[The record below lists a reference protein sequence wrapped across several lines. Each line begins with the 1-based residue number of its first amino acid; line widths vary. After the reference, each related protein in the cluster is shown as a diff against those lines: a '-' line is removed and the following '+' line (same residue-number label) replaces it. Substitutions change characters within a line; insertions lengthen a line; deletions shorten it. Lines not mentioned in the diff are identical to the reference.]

1 MVPKILGK
9 YTEVTCNTTNMLQCI
24 HVAGELKEMMNCKSG
39 SFEKNQILHIYK
51 YLHYHGLYHELYHEL
66 LGRGG

>member
-24 HVAGELKEMMNCKSG
+24 HVAGELKEMMKCKSG
-39 SFEKNQILHIYK
+39 SFEKKSDITHIQISALS
-51 YLHYHGLYHELYHEL
+51 
-66 LGRGG
+66 